1 MVGVFY
7 FLEVPYNYF
16 IITLSFIGVKEM
28 KSPEEREQEL
38 QRLERELR
46 QKETELRLRELDAE
60 VNQESV
66 QLYKTTKV
74 KDQVNKQEKGRLWKG
89 KAVLGL
95 KLFGL
100 GVVALI
106 AVRVASV
113 FANIFI
119 VGALAFAGYKLFLEK
134 KK

>member
-1 MVGVFY
+1 
-7 FLEVPYNYF
+7 
-16 IITLSFIGVKEM
+16 M

-46 QKETELRLRELDAE
+46 QKETELRLKELDAE
-60 VNQESV
+60 VNQKDI
-66 QLYKTTKV
+66 QFYQTKKV
-74 KDQVNKQEKGRLWKG
+74 KEEVKGQLWKG

-119 VGALAFAGYKLFLEK
+119 IGALAFAGYKLFLEK